1 MKVLAEMPEP
11 DDIDY
16 SDIPEL
22 DDEQMKN
29 AVKVRNPW
37 MTPPTKTTLERLEVD
52 SDIIYWILNKVGEA
66 GYQEKINAMLRQ
78 AMDEE
83 RGQRS

>member
-1 MKVLAEMPEP
+1 MKALAEMPEP
-11 DDIDY
+11 DDIDF
-16 SDIPEL
+16 SDIPEI
-22 DDEQMKN
+22 DDERWAK

-66 GYQEKINAMLRQ
+66 GYQEKINAMLRR

-83 RGQRS
+83 RGRRS